1 MKDTHPIIATKI
13 QNLMKKKSG
22 KERLMMGF
30 SMFEAARKLAI
41 ASLLSKSNQTTQ
53 INLRKALFL
62 RFYGNDFSPA
72 MRKKI
77 LKTQNNE

>member
-13 QNLMKKKSG
+13 RNLMKKKSG

-41 ASLLSKSNQTTQ
+41 ASLCSKPNRISQA
-53 INLRKALFL
+53 NLRKALFL
-62 RFYGNDFSPA
+62 RFYGNEFSPE
-72 MRKKI
+72 MRKKMLRSWI
-77 LKTQNNE
+77 